1 MRFVIVN
8 WYAKIVSVVR
18 WDDCFS
24 SQFITRSGVRQGSV
38 LSPVLFNLYVD
49 RLIESLEASD
59 LGCHFHGVYVGC
71 LLYADDIILM
81 SASVVNLQKMLDIC
95 YTNGCVLDIQFNAKK
110 SLLFLVG
117 KSYSRL
123 TDGLMLGGDN
133 ISWCEKNEIPGHYI

>member
-1 MRFVIVN
+1 MGLLLIMN

-71 LLYADDIILM
+71 LLYADESPLKC
-81 SASVVNLQKMLDIC
+81 SATDARYISELR
-95 YTNGCVLDIQFNAKK
+95 YTENV
-110 SLLFLVG
+110 
-117 KSYSRL
+117 
-123 TDGLMLGGDN
+123 T
-133 ISWCEKNEIPGHYI
+133 NEINRALRETQTLHAG

>member
-1 MRFVIVN
+1 M
-8 WYAKIVSVVR
+8 
-18 WDDCFS
+18 
-24 SQFITRSGVRQGSV
+24 
-38 LSPVLFNLYVD
+38 
-49 RLIESLEASD
+49 
-59 LGCHFHGVYVGC
+59 FHRH
-71 LLYADDIILM
+71 DIILM

-95 YTNGCVLDIQFNAKK
+95 YTNGCVLDIQFNATK